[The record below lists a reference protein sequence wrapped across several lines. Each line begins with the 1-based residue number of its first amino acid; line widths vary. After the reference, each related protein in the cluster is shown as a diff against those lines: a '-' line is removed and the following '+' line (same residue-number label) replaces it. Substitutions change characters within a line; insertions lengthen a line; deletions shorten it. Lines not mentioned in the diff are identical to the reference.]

1 MKFIQHDTLIKFQG
15 KPDRRFYCA
24 FLSYAVLLLSGALYF
39 ALGSTHHA
47 GQKVYFYVDF
57 CTAAMLVWFI
67 EKSFRTQP
75 LEKHVTAFRGGL
87 FVLFNALIIIMAG
100 ALNILSLDNALFIS
114 SLLLVPAMMLII
126 LSFNHFIKY
135 INVNYKS
142 VVDLSLT
149 DELTGLPNRRFL
161 NMKLREWEKKPGT
174 VCIADID
181 HFKRINDTFGHET
194 GDKVLTNL
202 GLILSAF
209 ISESVFIARSGGE
222 EFCMLLSEPE
232 ETERVVHAIK
242 AAMTLAYNEDIN
254 VTISAG
260 VAYKRKHD
268 SFTQVMIDADEALY
282 RAKLSGRDRIVVAT
296 TR

>member
-1 MKFIQHDTLIKFQG
+1 MKFIHHDTLIKFQG

-24 FLSYAVLLLSGALYF
+24 FLSYTVILLGGALF
-39 ALGSTHHA
+39 LAMSGKHHA
-47 GQKVYFYVDF
+47 GEKIYFYVDF

-100 ALNILSLDNALFIS
+100 ALNLLSLESALLLS

-161 NMKLREWEKKPGT
+161 NMKLREWEKQPAT
-174 VCIADID
+174 VCVADID

-202 GLILSAF
+202 GLILTTF
-209 ISESVFIARSGGE
+209 ITESVFIARSGGE
-222 EFCMLLSEPE
+222 EFCILLSDRV
-232 ETERVVHAIK
+232 ETERVIHAIK
-242 AAMTLAYNEDIN
+242 AAMTLAYNDDIN

-260 VAYKRKHD
+260 IAYKRKND
-268 SFTQVMIDADEALY
+268 PFTHVITNADEALY
-282 RAKLSGRDRIVVAT
+282 RAKLSGRNRIVVAT
-296 TR
+296 DV